1 MCIGEIFFSYA
12 TMLIIAHAD
21 VIHTHSGTKVD
32 SYSFKRSGN
41 AAILHG
47 LFSQR
52 YLVKGTC
59 RAMRRRVES
68 TSGSK
73 DGWGL
78 LYRPTSAKA
87 VTRRE
92 PPFGLFTRKEGFRYS
107 TVIPT
112 SSGRWKTPSCSRWS
126 NVSWSSTGGYCG
138 HIGGGGLSAV
148 GARQDPS

>member
-59 RAMRRRVES
+59 QVCDDDMRPLGDATQGGVNVRQQ
-68 TSGSK
+68 
-73 DGWGL
+73 GWLG
-78 LYRPTSAKA
+78 
-87 VTRRE
+87 
-92 PPFGLFTRKEGFRYS
+92 FT
-107 TVIPT
+107 VP
-112 SSGRWKTPSCSRWS
+112 
-126 NVSWSSTGGYCG
+126 
-138 HIGGGGLSAV
+138 A
-148 GARQDPS
+148 